1 MKDIIIGLSGALI
14 GAVASI
20 VATLMSLKQQGKQQ
34 REHDERILLK
44 ENGDW
49 LRNRRFDLYIKIA
62 DVFNDIEMALY
73 TDENLN
79 VREVNTE
86 RYMEHLKN
94 IKNLLNNNRGE
105 IALLLPSKIQ
115 SEIYKLM
122 NDIYKLENNNID
134 LDNAFNCV
142 VKSKQ
147 ICLLLQKDLEIN

>member
-62 DVFNDIEMALY
+62 NVFNDIEMALY
-73 TDENLN
+73 TDENSN

-94 IKNLLNNNRGE
+94 IENLLNNNRGE

-147 ICLLLQKDLEIN
+147 ICILLQKDLEIN